1 MAMKICMECGS
12 KIDEQMQACPNCGY
26 VLKETVICHECGKK
40 IRADVDY
47 CPNCGAP
54 TRPQKIEVTPGKP
67 AGIPAE
73 SGAIAVCA
81 MVFAFLLPPV
91 GLIFALIG
99 LKKNRQPVHRKLCI
113 AALVISVIVGV
124 FDAYVLA
131 KLIPFINN
139 TVDTVNKG
147 NKIKEFLSE
156 LF

>member
-124 FDAYVLA
+124 FAGGQGQQPVPVFRRDAGVIERGL
-131 KLIPFINN
+131 LH
-139 TVDTVNKG
+139 
-147 NKIKEFLSE
+147 L
-156 LF
+156 